1 MIPDYPGEP
10 NVIIRVIGSGKRE
23 GQSPRNGSR
32 RWRGATKERGRPP
45 DAARGKEQSLEV
57 LPLPGF

>member
-23 GQSPRNGSR
+23 DQSPRNGSQC
-32 RWRGATKERGRPP
+32 WRGATKERGWPP
-45 DAARGKEQSLEV
+45 DAGGLQMLHKARSRA
-57 LPLPGF
+57 